1 METRQNRWLIRVAVP
16 SCALLIFLISIN
28 QSSAEVRTISAIG
41 EYRMGDNDT
50 RTDAK
55 RLALLDAK
63 RLALEQTGTYIEG
76 ITQIKN
82 FDLTKEEIRAY
93 TAGIVEVIEEATQTL
108 MEGDTTVVR
117 VNITVKIDPDVVR
130 EQIDSLRKNEEAKAG
145 LLRLR
150 VDRDRLMLQVE
161 DQSQQLAALRSKAKM
176 DAISKRRQQILTG
189 LDVEELLA
197 RARVALSGSE
207 RSPLVS
213 GRSTPSGRSNAMKL
227 VEMALALDPSHSE
240 GHNLKG
246 VLLTEA
252 GQHNDAITEFRI
264 AIGLQP
270 DDAPTHN
277 NLAHALIAVGKR
289 TEAISEYSSAI
300 QLNPTE
306 IGYHNN
312 LGRVLAEI
320 GHWEGVIEQYSIV
333 LVLRPD
339 DTNAHVMTG
348 IALQETGDIG
358 GALAEFRKALQFEP
372 RNPTT
377 HGLIGD
383 LLQEAGDFKNA
394 IKEYRIALELDP
406 SNAKHHY
413 HFGRALSSSGAKD
426 QAIAEYRIAID
437 LQPDYAPV
445 HLNLGAL
452 LATSSD
458 SVGAITALK
467 KAVTLRPQDAESHF
481 VLGNVYMT
489 HEMWT
494 DAAQE
499 LRSYLALTPN
509 TPQNQKDVDR
519 VDRAKVWLDQLERIK
534 RS

>member
-1 METRQNRWLIRVAVP
+1 MRAEQTRWASQIVTAT
-16 SCALLIFLISIN
+16 CALLLSANIG
-28 QSSAEVRTISAIG
+28 SAEVRTITAIG

-63 RLALEQTGTYIEG
+63 RLALEQAGTYIEG

-93 TAGIVEVIEEATQTL
+93 TAGIVEVIEESTQTA

-130 EQIDSLRKNEEAKAG
+130 EQIESLRKNEEAKAE
-145 LLRLR
+145 LIRLR
-150 VDRDRLMLQVE
+150 VDHDRFMLQVE
-161 DQSQQLAALRSKAKM
+161 EQSQQLAALRSKAKV
-176 DAISKRRQQILTG
+176 DAIRKRRQQILTG

-213 GRSTPSGRSNAMKL
+213 GGSTPLGRSKAMRL
-227 VEMALALDPSHSE
+227 VELALTLDPSHPE

-246 VLLTEA
+246 LLLTEA

-264 AIGLQP
+264 AIGLRP

-277 NLAHALIAVGKR
+277 NLAHALIGVGKR
-289 TEAISEYSSAI
+289 TEAISEYRRAI

-306 IGYHNN
+306 IVSHNN
-312 LGRVLAEI
+312 LGLVLAEI
-320 GHWEGVIEQYSIV
+320 GHWEGAIEQYSIV
-333 LVLRPD
+333 LMLRPD

-348 IALQETGDIG
+348 IALKETGDIS

-383 LLQEAGDFKNA
+383 LLQETGDFKNA
-394 IKEYRIALELDP
+394 IKEYRMALELDP

-413 HFGRALSSSGAKD
+413 HFGRALDASGARD

-452 LATSSD
+452 LATAGD

-467 KAVTLRPQDAESHF
+467 KAVTLRSQDAESHF
-481 VLGNVYMT
+481 VLGNVYMVN
-489 HEMWT
+489 EMWT

-509 TPQNQKDVDR
+509 TTQNHKDIDR
-519 VDRAKVWLDQLERIK
+519 VKVWLDQLERIK
-534 RS
+534 SP